1 MPGVTSRASNQDCQI
16 SLDRVAHQL
25 ALQND
30 DKGCVTAGGWTAQL
44 EVTCRVGLER
54 CHGRGRGTW
63 HTKLTLGCGRS
74 ELETFSGPASWNS
87 PSSQIRTTT
96 QNQAR
101 GNKRECGTKLH
112 VLNTQSSS
120 GRVTLFGA
128 A

>member
-1 MPGVTSRASNQDCQI
+1 MRGVTSRASSQECQI

-30 DKGCVTAGGWTAQL
+30 DKGCVTARGWTAQL
-44 EVTCRVGLER
+44 EVACRVGLER
-54 CHGRGRGTW
+54 WHGRGRGTW
-63 HTKLTLGCGRS
+63 HTELTLGCGRC

-87 PSSQIRTTT
+87 PTSQIRTPT

-101 GNKRECGTKLH
+101 GSKRECRTKLH
-112 VLNTQSSS
+112 VTNTQSSS
-120 GRVTLFGA
+120 GRVTVFGA